1 MFSSFV
7 ENTKNIT
14 EMCYFGNIKRIF
26 LAIKFTVLDVRK

>member
-14 EMCYFGNIKRIF
+14 EMCFFGNIKCF
-26 LAIKFTVLDVRK
+26 LAFEFTVLDVRK